1 MIRLITLAILLF
13 AWILLRSAE
22 QDYND
27 SHQ

>member
-13 AWILLRSAE
+13 TWILLRSAG

-27 SHQ
+27 PHQ